1 MIRIRQFIVGLI
13 IVVAFSA
20 CTQRM
25 ICPAYQSAFIHD
37 KATLDRKFS
46 YFGEDSMPKIL
57 EASKD
62 KHLLIDPVTYRKR
75 MRSLQ
80 TVEMKDIYP
89 QEPDS
94 LAFNDELMLADRE
107 TKSGDL
113 YDSAAL
119 VAERPSESGSGAVAS
134 ASDSIYVISIKKE
147 KFNIDQELYLW
158 YLKDYL
164 VYPDVKLQM
173 EQNAENNPNSGQQ
186 TGEKKGFFK
195 RLFGKKNKSDSTNFD
210 VETSATGLDGESTKK
225 KKFSLFNKK
234 DKKEKEPQDPDTE
247 DDPANVPSNDEDDGE
262 EDF

>member
-1 MIRIRQFIVGLI
+1 MVRIRQYIVGI
-13 IVVAFSA
+13 ILVVAVSS

-62 KHLLIDPVTYRKR
+62 RHLLIDPVTYRKR

-89 QEPDS
+89 QKPDS
-94 LAFNDELMLADRE
+94 LLFDDEFALAERE

-119 VAERPSESGSGAVAS
+119 VAERPSEPGALAS
-134 ASDSIYVISIKKE
+134 ASDSGVYVISIKKE

-173 EQNAENNPNSGQQ
+173 EQDAENNKALQKES
-186 TGEKKGFFK
+186 GEKKGFFK
-195 RLFGKKNKSDSTNFD
+195 RLFGKKNKSDSTKFD
-210 VETSATGLDGESTKK
+210 IETSATGLDDGITKK
-225 KKFSLFNKK
+225 KKFGLFKKK
-234 DKKEKEPQDPDTE
+234 DKKKKEPKEKEMP
-247 DDPANVPSNDEDDGE
+247 DDPANTPSNDEDDGE